1 MQGCAVLVVDDEED
15 YLETLVERLRLRDLD
30 VTGAVDGEEA
40 LEKLAGA
47 GSAFDVVVLD
57 VGLPGL
63 GGLEVLE
70 QIKRRYPTVQVLMLS
85 GHADVKLAVRGMDL
99 GAFDYLVKPVQI
111 EELTYRIEDAF
122 QTKQLADGDRGGG

>member
-1 MQGCAVLVVDDEED
+1 MDGCAVLVVDDEED
-15 YLETLVERLRLRDLD
+15 YLETLVMRLEHRELD
-30 VTGAVDGEEA
+30 TTAAADGEEA
-40 LEKLAGA
+40 LDKLAA
-47 GSAFDVVVLD
+47 GSFDVVVLD

-70 QIKRRYPTVQVLMLS
+70 RIKQRYPTVQVLMLS

-111 EELTYRIEDAF
+111 EELVYRIEDAF
-122 QTKQLADGDRGGG
+122 RTKQLAESGQDEA

>member
-1 MQGCAVLVVDDEED
+1 MDRCRVLVVDDEED
-15 YLETLVERLRLRDLD
+15 YLDTLVERLRTRELD
-30 VTGAVDGEEA
+30 ATPAADGEQA
-40 LEKLAGA
+40 LEQLAA
-47 GSAFDVVVLD
+47 GAFDVVVLD

-70 QIKRRYPTVQVLMLS
+70 QVKQLYPTLQVLMLS

-111 EELTYRIEDAF
+111 EELVYRIEDAF
-122 QTKQLADGDRGGG
+122 QTKQLADGDQGSD